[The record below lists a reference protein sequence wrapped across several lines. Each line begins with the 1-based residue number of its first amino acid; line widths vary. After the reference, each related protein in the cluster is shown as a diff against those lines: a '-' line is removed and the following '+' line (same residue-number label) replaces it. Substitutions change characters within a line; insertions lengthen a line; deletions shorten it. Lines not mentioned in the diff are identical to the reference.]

1 MTILN
6 IEPKY
11 DLRQLMEN
19 PTQFAYVPHGIELY
33 TSEQVFQI
41 LNKAMAHI
49 EEERDREDF
58 LIFLEAVR
66 RKFMNGGDDESTST
80 QEE

>member
-1 MTILN
+1 MAILN

-41 LNKAMAHI
+41 LNRAMAHI
-49 EEERDREDF
+49 EAKRDREEF
-58 LIFLEAVR
+58 LVFIEAIR
-66 RKFMNGGDDESTST
+66 SKFKNGWDDENK
-80 QEE
+80 

>member
-1 MTILN
+1 MSILQ
-6 IEPKY
+6 IKPEY

-19 PTQFAYVPHGIELY
+19 PNQFAYVSHGIDLY

-49 EEERDREDF
+49 EEKRDREEF
-58 LIFLEAVR
+58 SIFIEAIR
-66 RKFMNGGDDESTST
+66 RKYMNGGGR
-80 QEE
+80 